1 MNELVDFGGLRGLD
15 KNCVV
20 RRYAARWVLM
30 RLERREVE
38 IRGKATAKALTQ
50 RARRKAQRAR
60 RKIE

>member
-1 MNELVDFGGLRGLD
+1 
-15 KNCVV
+15 
-20 RRYAARWVLM
+20 M

>member
-1 MNELVDFGGLRGLD
+1 
-15 KNCVV
+15 
-20 RRYAARWVLM
+20 M

-38 IRGKATAKALTQ
+38 IRGKAKTKALTQ